1 MGKIAPEMLETEYE
15 TFDTLVCDVFFTCRF
30 YFRQVFFVY
39 DFVGLKVQKP
49 VAGAVHFG
57 KVGLLGID
65 RCSRIFIGVP
75 NSFDDLYLRHG
86 GLKGADLLQGIVR
99 GVAYGYYIL
108 IDDVHDR
115 GYRFGHGITEPAG
128 VAYEGECA

>member
-49 VAGAVHFG
+49 VTGAVHFG

-65 RCSRIFIGVP
+65 DALGYLSVSQIVSTIFIFGMVAC
-75 NSFDDLYLRHG
+75 R
-86 GLKGADLLQGIVR
+86 VR
-99 GVAYGYYIL
+99 TCSKVSSEESPTAITYSSTMSMTEA
-108 IDDVHDR
+108 IDSAM
-115 GYRFGHGITEPAG
+115 G
-128 VAYEGECA
+128 